1 MKICAYNN
9 KIMAVGGKW
18 MEHTDQPEPVLPP
31 YTIRLKFTDGI
42 TPTFYKGTAVQV
54 SSSPNI
60 WDLTYR
66 NSDWYELLNG
76 QTNLL
81 EVIGGNTT
89 GVTGMSRLFY
99 NCTNL
104 SSVHLFDS
112 STVTSMIW
120 MFYGCTSLTTVPM
133 FDTSSAIAMY
143 NMFHGCTALTTVP
156 LFDTSSVI
164 DMEMMFFE
172 CNNLTSVPLLD
183 TSSATNMNSMFYGC
197 YNVQSGALALY
208 NQASSQ
214 ATPPTDHNDTFT
226 DCGRD
231 TVTGAAELAQIP
243 SSWGGTMS

>member
-9 KIMAVGGKW
+9 KIMDFGGKW
-18 MEHTDQPEPVLPP
+18 LEPAEPPLPP
-31 YTIRLKFTDGI
+31 YTIRLRFTDGI
-42 TPTFYKGTAVQV
+42 TPTFSKGTAVRV
-54 SSSPNI
+54 SSSPNV
-60 WDLTYR
+60 WDLTYG
-66 NSDWYELLNG
+66 NSDWYELLSG

-104 SSVHLFDS
+104 SSVHLFDT

-120 MFYGCTSLTTVPM
+120 MFYRCISLT
-133 FDTSSAIAMY
+133 S
-143 NMFHGCTALTTVP
+143 VP
-156 LFDTSSVI
+156 LFDTSSVT

-172 CNNLTSVPLLD
+172 CNSLTSIPLFD
-183 TSSATNMNSMFYGC
+183 TSSATNMNSMFYDC
-197 YNVQSGALALY
+197 YSVESGALALY

-214 ATPPTDHNDTFT
+214 ATPPSSHSNTFHN
-226 DCGRD
+226 CGRD

-243 SSWGGTMS
+243 DDWRD